1 MSLNDTVSAE
11 RIHISFFGQRNAG
24 KSSLVNRMTNQK
36 LSVVSDTPGT
46 TTDPVKKAME
56 LLPLGPVLIIDT
68 PGYDDSGELG
78 EKRVEKTREILA
90 KTDIAILVIDALD
103 NDKKVNDELISLF
116 QERKIPYITVYNKS
130 DLLKEESK
138 LSDNE
143 IYVSAKDNHNID
155 NLKNMLSKFADDFKK
170 KKYIVVDLLEKD
182 DIVILVTP
190 IDESA
195 PKGRLILPQQQ
206 VIRELLDNHMT
217 VYICQSEELE
227 KTIKNSLRKPKLIIT
242 DSQAFSKVSKITP
255 DDILL
260 TSFSILFA
268 RYKGSIDNLKTGIK
282 VLDNIEDGDKI
293 LISEGCTHHRQC
305 NDIGSVKI
313 PNWIHEKTGKNLQF
327 AFTQGGEFPKDLS
340 EYKLVIHCGA
350 CMLNEKEM
358 KYRMEVS
365 AKNNVPMINY
375 GICIAYIHGIL
386 DRALAVF
393 NNK

>member
-282 VLDNIEDGDKI
+282 DLDNIEDGDKI